1 MNPMTTAAD
10 GQARLCVCWEDCRKR
25 PQPEQQ
31 NQENGEYTPHRRFF
45 VYGNQVASVKFGA
58 NARRQRT
65 SDCCVIHSTYEKD
78 SLCPKSTYHVR
89 RNRFPHK
96 AGSVAPALGAW
107 IDVGNVHLK
116 IISIERVPTPRM
128 RTPTTE
134 YKSIFRRFALRH
146 SHGPALNAR

>member
-1 MNPMTTAAD
+1 MTTAAD

>member
-1 MNPMTTAAD
+1 MTTAAD

-31 NQENGEYTPHRRFF
+31 NQENGEYTPHRRFY

-96 AGSVAPALGAW
+96 AGSVAPALGAR